1 MTVETYSNESEGI
14 KCVYNNG
21 DWLVSIKNW
30 KPDNDIEG
38 VSHLEI
44 HHKSDEQFILVQG
57 KALLITAERSDNK
70 FQDIKLTPMRVGEV
84 LNVPKEQW
92 FYSITQKDTKIVY
105 VQAADTS
112 LDNSDFADLTDEQV
126 AEIQQK
132 ATTLLEGL

>member
-21 DWLVSIKNW
+21 NWLVSIKNW

-84 LNVPKEQW
+84 LNVSKEQW

-132 ATTLLEGL
+132 ATTLLEEL